1 MSDKHI
7 KFSIYPQEFIN
18 SSQIVIKH
26 GSGTDQGVA
35 SLALGSIGFAQP
47 CLTCGLVNK
56 CPGHIGKL
64 EIAEPVFKSGF
75 KKVSETLFKIICPIC
90 GHIRIQKLNDILT
103 EIDNEGVVTTRH
115 RKLYSEWLHSFKMPT
130 KSACANSFC
139 NITSSHIKYIKNSIF
154 VFTTDSLQELPP
166 HKLYHF
172 LKQLP
177 QNLRRLMY
185 PNSDF
190 RPEDMFYNEFIM
202 IPSNYVRPPNMYGNS
217 VSEPLTTDL
226 NNMVRVGKKIQ
237 KEFDI
242 IDGFNKPNPYASN
255 NKLSLALLTNGT
267 SKESYL
273 RCNINGKRVPGTG
286 RAVIGPGIDLKI
298 GEVDIPNYI
307 TDGLRDVIYF
317 NHITESFLLNEL
329 KKSTDKRSIRLLN
342 YIKEDSNK
350 QTPTVIVS
358 LKDNHKIVAPRYG
371 EAFEYPKE
379 EGGYIMF
386 GRQPSLHKFNLQS
399 SIIRKK
405 RVNAVGDNNE
415 RTVNIN
421 ISTASSFNGDFDG
434 DEMTLKVFSNP
445 AANIELGFLL
455 NSRNLLKHPLTGTTI
470 FGFVQDQIVGTNLLL
485 QEKDI
490 SRKEAYRILGEYSF
504 LLTTIPTKKTYDGYD
519 IISLIFPKHYTLK
532 GVVEDGRIIVP
543 KIMTN
548 MVSGNSYK
556 SIFNG
561 VSQYYDNFFAL
572 EVIDMFKHIVQNYLK
587 YFGLSIRMNDIVPD
601 ESILTDLKI
610 DLRNNLDIVNSKIND
625 VLSDMNKGK
634 LDIISKDE
642 FADFK
647 IRNGELINLKMK
659 KMIDS
664 KLAEF
669 YTDPANQFKKCYDM
683 EYKLKSKDLISLLGC
698 MGQIRNK
705 KGIPS
710 PGINGKSSLFG
721 RHNDLSMESSGFVS
735 NSLLS
740 GLTYNQYST
749 VIKYESLPQIVEITS
764 GTGEAG
770 YLGKKMVKIMSEISI
785 NNDHFMVSQKHII
798 QPNPNFLKI
807 SMEDTARVDLYLP
820 KKEMIWFKEI
830 KDLFEEKVRP
840 YFIQKKV
847 GHIGYV
853 KEVDFFLNMY
863 SEVMTNYHTTK
874 NKDIKTI
881 NPKQLYDNILY
892 FYNEMNLRF
901 FFKLNETS
909 IVLYTL
915 LTYLDPSGSVYEN
928 EDVGRTIT
936 LSFFEDICEKITN
949 KLLYS
954 FNKGMMFGYE
964 IANTLQERFTQQT
977 LSSFHAT
984 TKSGSNVER
993 GILGDFKR
1001 LIDLPRKDKED
1012 ITVFC
1017 ADDKNTL
1024 QKLKNAFEFIALK
1037 NITKS
1042 IDIISEDKNKRTVL
1056 YAARMNIDLLINKQ
1070 INYGSIWNMF
1080 VTYLNRCF
1088 VISEYFLFP
1097 STSEDGSEFIIYIKT
1112 ILKKSTNKIDLLFN
1126 QVKYILK
1133 SSLWDGVHKG
1143 KQINSNLSIDPLEHV
1158 SLDDEYNIK
1167 KKTVYELKLFVE
1179 GLADFENIKT
1189 SDLLYISLPPWLS
1202 FAIGGIQYMKNNT
1215 IGKVQNILNDDSFTN
1230 AVKHFFDFRF
1240 ASSKPLS
1247 MKSLYNKEEIV
1258 KLANHGFANNM
1269 FHNAAY
1275 ENKSDPCNDVYSSL
1289 LVSQRAQVGHNTYKF
1304 MINPNLFDKLSLNEK
1319 LMEEKEIDEEED
1331 VVSFF

>member
-1 MSDKHI
+1 MADKHI
-7 KFSIYPQEFIN
+7 EFSIYPQEFIN

-26 GSGTDQGVA
+26 GSGADQGVA

-47 CLTCGLVNK
+47 CMTCGLVNK

-64 EIAEPVFKSGF
+64 EISEPVFKSGF
-75 KKVSETLFKIICPIC
+75 KKVSETLFKIICPVC

-103 EIDNEGVVTTRH
+103 EIDNEGVITTRH
-115 RKLYSEWLHSFKMPT
+115 RKMYNEWLLSFKMPS
-130 KSACANSFC
+130 KSICANSFC
-139 NITSSHIKYIKNSIF
+139 NVLSSHIKYVKNNIF
-154 VFTTDSLQELPP
+154 VFTTDTLQELPN
-166 HKLYHF
+166 HKIYSY

-177 QNLRRLMY
+177 QNLRRLMR
-185 PNSDF
+185 PNGDF

-237 KEFDI
+237 KEFDT
-242 IDGFNKPNPYASN
+242 IDGFNKPNPYAVN
-255 NKLSLALLTNGT
+255 NKLSLSLLTNGT

-307 TDGLRDVIYF
+307 TEGLRDVIYF
-317 NHITESFLLNEL
+317 NRITESYILNEL
-329 KKSTDKRSIRLLN
+329 KKSNDKRSLRLLN

-350 QTPTVIVS
+350 QTPVVIVS

-405 RVNAVGDNNE
+405 KVNAVGDNNE

-445 AANIELGFLL
+445 AANIELGLLL

-504 LLTTIPTKKTYDGYD
+504 LLTTVPTKKVYDGYD

-601 ESILTDLKI
+601 ESILSDLKI
-610 DLRNNLDIVNSKIND
+610 DLRKNLDLANGKINE
-625 VLSDMNKGK
+625 VLEDMNSGK

-642 FADFK
+642 FSDFK
-647 IRNGELINLKMK
+647 IRNGELINQKMK
-659 KMIDS
+659 KMVDS
-664 KLAEF
+664 KIEK
-669 YTDPANQFKKCYDM
+669 YYNDPSNQFKKCYDM
-683 EYKLKSKDLISLLGC
+683 EYKLKPKDMITLLGC
-698 MGQIRNK
+698 TGQIRNK
-705 KGIPS
+705 KGIPT
-710 PGINGKSSLFG
+710 PGINGKTLLYG
-721 RHNDLSMESSGFVS
+721 RQNDLSMESSGFIS

-770 YLGKKMVKIMSEISI
+770 YLGKKMVKIMSEITI
-785 NNDHFMVSQKHII
+785 NSDRFMVSQKHII

-807 SMEDTARVDLYLP
+807 SMEDTARVDLFLP
-820 KKEMIWFKEI
+820 RKEMVWYNEI
-830 KDLFEEKVRP
+830 RDLFEKKVRP
-840 YFIQKKV
+840 YFIQKKSNSV
-847 GHIGYV
+847 GYI
-853 KEVDFFLNMY
+853 KEVDFYLNMY
-863 SEVMTNYHTTK
+863 SEVMTNYYATK
-874 NKDIKTI
+874 NTELT
-881 NPKQLYDNILY
+881 PVTHKQLYDNILY
-892 FYNEMNLRF
+892 FYNVINARF
-901 FFKLNETS
+901 FFRLNETS
-909 IVLYTL
+909 IILYIL
-915 LTYLDPSGSVYEN
+915 LTYLDPSGIVYEKKG
-928 EDVGRTIT
+928 VGPTIT
-936 LSFFEDICEKITN
+936 LSFFENLCEKITN

-954 FNKGMMFGYE
+954 LNKGMMFGYE
-964 IANTLQERFTQQT
+964 IANTLQERFTQQS
-977 LSSFHAT
+977 LSAFHAT

-1017 ADDKNTL
+1017 AKDKETL
-1024 QKLKNAFEFIALK
+1024 QKLKNAFEFISLK
-1037 NITKS
+1037 NIAKS
-1042 IDIISEDKNKRTVL
+1042 IDIVSEDAEKKSVI
-1056 YAARMNIDLLINKQ
+1056 YAVKMNTGLLINKQ
-1070 INYGSIWNMF
+1070 INYGTIWNMF

-1097 STSEDGSEFIIYIKT
+1097 STSEDGTEFIMYIKVS
-1112 ILKKSTNKIDLLFN
+1112 LKTNTNKLDLLFN
-1126 QVKYILK
+1126 QAKYILK
-1133 SSLWDGVHKG
+1133 SSLWDGIHKG
-1143 KQINSNLSIDPLEHV
+1143 KQINSNLSIDPLESV
-1158 SLDDEYNIK
+1158 SLDDDYKIK
-1167 KKTVYELKLFVE
+1167 KETIFELKLFVE
-1179 GLADFENIKT
+1179 GLSDFENIKT

-1202 FAIGGIQYMKNNT
+1202 FATGGIQYMKNNT
-1215 IGKVQNILNDDSFTN
+1215 IGKVQNILNDDTFTN
-1230 AVKHFFDFRF
+1230 ATKHFFDFRF
-1240 ASSKPLS
+1240 ASSKSLG

-1269 FHNAAY
+1269 FHIAAY
-1275 ENKSDPCNDVYSSL
+1275 ENKKDPCNDVYSSL
-1289 LVSQRAQVGHNTYKF
+1289 LVSQRPQIGHNTYKF
-1304 MINPNLFDKLSLNEK
+1304 MINPNLFDKLSLSDK
-1319 LMEEKEIDEEED
+1319 IMEEREIDDNED